1 MGHTGRQRT
10 AGIAAYL
17 AAALLLLA
25 MACGGDPPAIAEL
38 LLVPGD
44 FPGQPVT
51 QASVDTGETAEDH
64 PTAIT
69 ELVFPG
75 FSIQHSLVI
84 FDTQTSARDTLAGV
98 NLQWEQLAG
107 SNDSTTLFR
116 DNLAPLAI
124 TGQDLAAGVLVEV
137 RNGNVVSSLIF
148 VQGSVLVRLTISGAS
163 GKDLL
168 LSYAEIARVKAARR

>member
-1 MGHTGRQRT
+1 MGHTGRQRA

-25 MACGGDPPAIAEL
+25 IACGGDPPAISEL

-44 FPGQPVT
+44 FPGQAVT
-51 QASVDTGETAEDH
+51 QASVATGETAEDH
-64 PTAIT
+64 STAIT
-69 ELVFPG
+69 ELVFAG

-84 FDTQTSARDTLAGV
+84 FDTETSARDALAGV

-116 DNLAPLAI
+116 DNLAPLTI
-124 TGQDLAAGVLVEV
+124 TGQDLATGVLVEV
-137 RNGNVVSSLIF
+137 RDGNTVSSLIF
-148 VQGSVLVRLTISGAS
+148 VQGSVLVRLTISGVS

-168 LSYAEIARVKAARR
+168 LTYAEIARVKAARR

>member
-1 MGHTGRQRT
+1 MGHTGRQRA

-25 MACGGDPPAIAEL
+25 IACGGDPPAISEL

-44 FPGQPVT
+44 FPGQAVT
-51 QASVDTGETAEDH
+51 QASIATGETAEDH
-64 PTAIT
+64 STAIT
-69 ELVFPG
+69 ELVFAG

-84 FDTQTSARDTLAGV
+84 FDTQTFARDALAGV

-116 DNLAPLAI
+116 DNLEPLTI

-137 RNGNVVSSLIF
+137 RDANTISSLIF
-148 VQGSVLVRLTISGAS
+148 VQGSILVRLTISGAS